1 MPPKVAQ
8 GMPNYVMEAVQL
20 RRIQT
25 EGVVC
30 TYIYILYLC
39 ICICIY
45 KYIQICIYLN
55 MHIYI

>member
-1 MPPKVAQ
+1 MLGYPVPPKVAQ

-30 TYIYILYLC
+30 TYIYYIYVYVYVY
-39 ICICIY
+39 INIY
-45 KYIQICIYLN
+45 KYA
-55 MHIYI
+55 YI

>member
-30 TYIYILYLC
+30 TYIYIISMYM
-39 ICICIY
+39 Y
-45 KYIQICIYLN
+45 MYI
-55 MHIYI
+55 